1 MRKDP
6 NKHALNTPFT
16 DSQIKTSL
24 VVLFVL
30 FTAFI
35 FYGALFPFHDWRVPE
50 RPTLTI
56 LFYDWLNHIFLFDI
70 VQNLMLFFPFGLLLG
85 SYLLHNKASKKTT
98 LLIPLLASFSVSL
111 TVELLQ
117 TFNPVRIPSLLD
129 ITLNVISGFW
139 GASFAHRFMRYYPQG
154 LQQIAN
160 NIDMGSKQNLWP
172 FLGMLTWLGFAC
184 YQILPCI
191 PTLHPMQLWEGV
203 QPVFQFFKGDVPF
216 YLDRFFLYVL
226 QGTMMFFS
234 AKLFLKPKH
243 SFAVLTGFI
252 SIMLMIKITIIG
264 RYLTIEM
271 LTGCY
276 GAVLSLSMAQ
286 KMMEILLF
294 ENKKEI
300 EVELS
305 Q

>member
-1 MRKDP
+1 MRKDL
-6 NKHALNTPFT
+6 NKIALNTPFT
-16 DSQIKTSL
+16 DSEIKTSL

-35 FYGALFPFHDWRVPE
+35 FYGALFPFHGWRVPE
-50 RPTLTI
+50 RATLTI
-56 LFYDWLNHIFLFDI
+56 LFYDWLQHIFLFDI

-85 SYLLHNKASKKTT
+85 SYLLLQNKPKKFA
-98 LLIPLLASFSVSL
+98 LLIPSLASFGVSL
-111 TVELLQ
+111 SVELLQ

-139 GASFAHRFMRYYPQG
+139 GASFAHRFMRFYPQG
-154 LQQIAN
+154 LRQIAN
-160 NIDMGSKQNLWP
+160 HIDMGTKQNLWP

-184 YQILPCI
+184 YQVFPCI

-203 QPVFQFFKGDVPF
+203 LPVFQFFKGDVPF
-216 YLDRFFLYVL
+216 YLDRFFLYTL
-226 QGTMMFFS
+226 QGTMIFFS
-234 AKLFLKPKH
+234 AKLFLKSKH
-243 SFAVLTGFI
+243 SFALLVGFI
-252 SIMLMIKITIIG
+252 TAMLLIKITIIG

-276 GAVLSLSMAQ
+276 GAVCSLWMAQ
-286 KMMEILLF
+286 KIMEILII

-300 EVELS
+300 EIEVS